1 MEYYLSIK
9 RNGLL
14 IYAIQI
20 TLSEKKPISKADILH
35 DYMYTTF
42 LKWQNYINGGQISG
56 NQRLWVAGVGGGS
69 RNKYGYKG
77 CHGLN
82 VYVPSPTN
90 FYVEALNLN
99 VCILEMQ
106 VFEVN

>member
-1 MEYYLSIK
+1 M
-9 RNGLL
+9 

-42 LKWQNYINGGQISG
+42 FKWQNYINGGQISG
-56 NQRLWVAGVGGGS
+56 NQRLWGEGS
-69 RNKYGYKG
+69 RNKCGYKG

-82 VYVPSPTN
+82 VYVPSPAN
-90 FYVEALNLN
+90 FYVEALNPN